1 MNSQPNKKNYESPT
15 AVVVDGMQRADMM
28 ERDTHHIFTYLLT
41 PLKNKEIMKKIH
53 SFLMAAVLVAG
64 SLTSCSSSDDM
75 ESKAS
80 ALTPSDKEIKFT
92 VGDITRGTA
101 FTGDATALG
110 AAGYQVFAY
119 THESPTKYI
128 DRVVYPGGTAYW
140 PTTGSLDF
148 LALYPKTLTAS
159 QVNPTAWNV
168 FSYTAPT
175 AIDDQVDL
183 MAAMAENK
191 TSTGGDV
198 ALAFSHLLSQISIQA
213 KAATNLEVTIKSV
226 ELHNVKTTGTFNGTA
241 LSAGSEINNYAID
254 FTEQALAADGTVADL
269 TDDNVLLLVPQTTAA
284 WPAEAGSAVS
294 IAYNDGESGSKG
306 SYIKVELKVKNG
318 DSFVLGAADSYATIY
333 FPLTINWIAQKHYT
347 YTLIFGANDSESDG
361 FGYDGEI
368 GDTETEGSGNP
379 ETPDLPAELSS
390 IGFTVTVSP
399 WEDQT
404 PTEIKF

>member
-15 AVVVDGMQRADMM
+15 AVIVDGMQRADMM

-183 MAAMAENK
+183 MAATATDKN
-191 TSTGGDV
+191 SASGDV

-213 KAATNLEVTIKSV
+213 KAATNLTVTIKSV
-226 ELHNVKTTGTFNGTA
+226 ELHNVKTTGTFDGTA
-241 LSAGSEINNYAID
+241 LNEGEDKANYAISFD
-254 FTEQALAADGTVADL
+254 EKTLDADGAVADL
-269 TDDNVLLLVPQTTAA
+269 TGSKVLLLVPQTTTA
-284 WPAEAGSAVS
+284 WPTEAGSAVS

-318 DSFVLGAADSYATIY
+318 DSFVLGAAESYATVY
-333 FPLTINWIAQKHYT
+333 FPLAINWTAQKHYT
-347 YTLIFGANDSESDG
+347 YTLTFGDSSSPSDG
-361 FGYDGEI
+361 FGYKDTVDGE
-368 GDTETEGSGNP
+368 DGSGNP
-379 ETPDLPAELSS
+379 EDAEPTGVTQ
-390 IGFTVTVSP
+390 IRYNVTVSP
-399 WEDQT
+399 WTDIDPT
-404 PTEIKF
+404 PVIF